1 MYASRTPA
9 RVPAALRAERAADPQ
24 TRTAAP
30 HSPVGRAAPRRRT
43 RLSSVHRLLEALRG
57 RAAAPRCT
65 QTCCPCGGVR
75 RAGCGG
81 ESRPGGGAQTR
92 EDERDKRMGGTKDL
106 RGINDVSY
114 RRS

>member
-1 MYASRTPA
+1 M
-9 RVPAALRAERAADPQ
+9 PAALRAADPQ
-24 TRTAAP
+24 TRTAD
-30 HSPVGRAAPRRRT
+30 HSPAGRAALRRRT
-43 RLSSVHRLLEALRG
+43 RLSSIHQLLEQLRA
-57 RAAAPRCT
+57 RAAVPRCT
-65 QTCCPCGGVR
+65 QTCRPCGGVR

-106 RGINDVSY
+106 WEVKDVSY